1 MFLIKS
7 KKEIEKNIDKMK
19 TSLVLTGKD
28 STVFRKKLKTVE
40 EDIINL
46 DDIKTGYFDLFNKM
60 YEGVE

>member
-1 MFLIKS
+1 MHLVKN
-7 KKEIEKNIDKMK
+7 KQQIEKEIDKMK
-19 TSLVLTGKD
+19 TSLILTGKE